1 MPLAVEQKN
10 KIIGDFHRHKKDTGS
25 ADVQVAL
32 LTERINALTGH
43 LKGHVKDQHSRYGL
57 IKMVGQ
63 RKSLLKYL
71 RRIDPKRYQ
80 KLISRLELRD

>member
-1 MPLAVEQKN
+1 MPLAVEQKS

-63 RKSLLKYL
+63 RKRLLKYL

-80 KLISRLELRD
+80 KLVSRLGLRD

>member
-10 KIIGDFHRHKKDTGS
+10 KIIGDYHRHKKDTGS

-63 RKSLLKYL
+63 RKRLLKYL

-80 KLISRLELRD
+80 KLVSRLELRD